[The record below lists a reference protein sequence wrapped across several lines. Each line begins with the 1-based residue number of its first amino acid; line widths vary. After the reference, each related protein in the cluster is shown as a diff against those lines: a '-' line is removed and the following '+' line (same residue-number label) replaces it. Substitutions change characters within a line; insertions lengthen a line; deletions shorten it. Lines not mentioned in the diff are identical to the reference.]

1 MLTANSIDDGIGLP
15 RYCSCLFIVHRLSP
29 VHLIILMTDHISAY
43 VSQRQM
49 NWKAFF
55 LKVGTRT
62 KRMMGIRTLSLN
74 LLFLFCSLTLR
85 SKWSWK
91 YNAKPRSVRKIHLTV
106 LTDISHCRW
115 IRYLYTPTLLGEQG
129 HEYLLS
135 GWSREKCSKIVSLVY
150 ILLECSH
157 SDTFTYTF

>member
-91 YNAKPRSVRKIHLTV
+91 YNAKPKSVRKIHLTV
-106 LTDISHCRW
+106 LTFPTAGEFGISTC
-115 IRYLYTPTLLGEQG
+115 LLFWESKAMNTCSQAG
-129 HEYLLS
+129 L
-135 GWSREKCSKIVSLVY
+135 EKNVLKLCHW
-150 ILLECSH
+150 C
-157 SDTFTYTF
+157 TYC